1 MIKGLFQKSKSL
13 TESVI
18 DKVSSRP
25 NSNANSRTN
34 SRSNSVEGEEIA
46 AAVKERKPKKTD
58 YVESTKEERE
68 KRIAEVLELS

>member
-25 NSNANSRTN
+25 NSNANSR
-34 SRSNSVEGEEIA
+34 SNSVEGEEIA
-46 AAVKERKPKKTD
+46 AAIKERKPKKTD
-58 YVESTKEERE
+58 YVESTQEERE
-68 KRIAEVLELS
+68 KRIAEVMELS

>member
-1 MIKGLFQKSKSL
+1 MIKGLFNKSKTL

-18 DKVSSRP
+18 DKVNSRS
-25 NSNANSRTN
+25 NSNAN
-34 SRSNSVEGEEIA
+34 SRSNSVEGQEIA
-46 AAVKERKPKKTD
+46 SAVKERKPQKTD